1 MLNEQLFQW
10 ALLVFSLLAG
20 IGVILAT
27 FKVRYAERF
36 LPHWNDLKELE
47 VTLPVRREELR
58 QTTDER
64 DKRRSEICQLESR
77 IGQLEA
83 TEGGLRILKEW
94 HDANPEAPARIQQ
107 MMTDLERGNSEKA
120 AIEQKLAQHQQLL
133 NDVIQET
140 SRLNVEKAQ
149 LIQEVSTFRE
159 QLPKLQTQKAE
170 LEKAIQNLD
179 DQQRQIAN
187 KLSVL
192 KEQFADAESEL
203 ARCRSELDQVVQE
216 KRDLMRER
224 DQIMSEFSTAKFN
237 LDSVSKKLEIAD
249 IELKQ
254 LQGRTE
260 TLCKDKR
267 LLEVEVDELI
277 KRRNSVASEC
287 LKADEELRKL
297 NSQLEQISRERRE
310 ALVERDQARADC
322 NAAKAEMAGI
332 QKSIEQLKDL
342 AKGMQANLERA
353 GVTGQGNYSDL
364 FVPVSLA
371 KLPPAPGKVD
381 EKQAVERARDYIR
394 GKGLVFPERMLHAFH
409 TSLKSGDISPLVVL
423 AGISG
428 TGKSELPRHYA
439 DGMGIHFMLT
449 AVQPRWDSPQD
460 LFGFYNYLE
469 RRYKATELT
478 RALVQ
483 FERFNQGVFEDAF
496 EDAEIDDRSDRLLL
510 VLLDEMNL
518 ARTEYYFSEFLS
530 KLETRRMVDEQIQ
543 SDRAR
548 AEIELDMGGSLKD
561 QKTLRLY
568 PARNV
573 LFVGTMNEDESTQ
586 SLSDKV
592 IDRASVLRFG
602 RPKKTNPEVTGATKI
617 CPKNG
622 LTLKQWMDWIHPPT
636 YLNNHSGE
644 VDTWIEQLNGAL
656 DRLGRPFAY
665 RVDRAIR
672 TYIAN
677 YPRWVTN
684 WHKRAMADQIEQRI
698 FPKLRGVEPDQGEAA
713 HALRTIGNILDQ
725 LDDEPLKKAFAASH
739 QNQSTFLFRGV
750 IRDENE

>member
-1 MLNEQLFQW
+1 MPNAQLLQW
-10 ALLVFSLLAG
+10 ALWGFSLLAG
-20 IGVILAT
+20 VGAILAM
-27 FKVRYAERF
+27 FKLRYAERF
-36 LPHWNDLKELE
+36 LPHWNELKELE
-47 VTLPVRREELR
+47 ATLPVRRDELR
-58 QTTDER
+58 QTTEGVDRCRAE
-64 DKRRSEICQLESR
+64 

-83 TEGGLRILKEW
+83 TVGHLRILKEW
-94 HDANPEAPARIQQ
+94 QDANPEAPARIQQ
-107 MMTDLERGNSEKA
+107 MMTDLERCKSELA
-120 AIEQKLAQHQQLL
+120 AIQQKLAEDEAKR
-133 NDVIQET
+133 NAIT
-140 SRLNVEKAQ
+140 K
-149 LIQEVSTFRE
+149 EVSEFA
-159 QLPKLQTQKAE
+159 QKKAE
-170 LEKAIQNLD
+170 LEG
-179 DQQRQIAN
+179 QIPILRDRLAS
-187 KLSVL
+187 LHR
-192 KEQFADAESEL
+192 EDSEL
-203 ARCRSELDQVVQE
+203 QAAIRALEERRKNLEQKVATLASDVQIQENRFKALSQQVEKAEQE
-216 KRDLMRER
+216 K
-224 DQIMSEFSTAKFN
+224 A
-237 LDSVSKKLEIAD
+237 A
-249 IELKQ
+249 
-254 LQGRTE
+254 
-260 TLCKDKR
+260 
-267 LLEVEVDELI
+267 
-277 KRRNSVASEC
+277 A
-287 LKADEELRKL
+287 LR
-297 NSQLEQISRERRE
+297 
-310 ALVERDQARADC
+310 ERDQARADC
-322 NAAKAEMAGI
+322 NAAKAEMTAV
-332 QKSIEQLKDL
+332 QKSIEQLRDL
-342 AKGMQANLERA
+342 AKGMQANLDRA
-353 GVTGQGNYSDL
+353 GVTGQGNYADL

-371 KLPPAPGKVD
+371 KLPPAPGAVD
-381 EKQAVERARDYIR
+381 EQHAVERAREYIR
-394 GKGLVFPERMLHAFH
+394 GKGLVFPERVLHAFH
-409 TSLKSGDISPLVVL
+409 TSLKAGDISPLVVL

-496 EDAEIDDRSDRLLL
+496 EDAKIDDRSDRLLL

-530 KLETRRMVDEQIQ
+530 KLETRRMVDEQTQ

-602 RPKKTNPEVTGATKI
+602 RPKKTNPELTGAVRARPTH
-617 CPKNG
+617 G
-622 LTLKQWMDWIHPPT
+622 LTFKQWMTWIQPLT
-636 YLNNHSGE
+636 NLNTHAGE
-644 VDTWIEQLNGAL
+644 VDAWIEQLNGAL

-672 TYIAN
+672 SYVAN
-677 YPRWVTN
+677 YPRWVPN

-713 HALRTIGNILDQ
+713 QALRTIGSIVDQ
-725 LDDEPLKKAFAASH
+725 LDDEPLKKSFVASH